1 LEKMEAYFI
10 INFGAQQMTN
20 QQLATIHGIS
30 AQAVGRW
37 SAERKRRAIIE
48 AQSVVNPEVKK
59 LIGELAGLCYA
70 AELINVDATHILNEL
85 SKNSC
90 GNSKNLNAYE
100 LQGAIAKLEE
110 LIYG

>member
-1 LEKMEAYFI
+1 
-10 INFGAQQMTN
+10 MTN

-48 AQSVVNPEVKK
+48 ANAVVNPEVKK

-70 AELINVDATHILNEL
+70 ADRMNVDATHILSEL
-85 SKNSC
+85 SKNS
-90 GNSKNLNAYE
+90 GGSSVNLNAYE

-110 LIYG
+110 LIYGQHREIRVK